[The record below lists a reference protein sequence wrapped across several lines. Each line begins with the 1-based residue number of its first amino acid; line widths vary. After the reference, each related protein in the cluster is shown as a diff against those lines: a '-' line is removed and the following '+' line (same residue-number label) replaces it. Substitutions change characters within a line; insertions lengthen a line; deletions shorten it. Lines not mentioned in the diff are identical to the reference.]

1 MEKTVEVNEQ
11 VSALLHKISSKMKEL
26 HHPPLDVLTPRQSR
40 EYYKIAR
47 TYFPE
52 IPVHGVETRDDS
64 IRASQG
70 HSIPVRI
77 YTPSG
82 RGNLPVLVYF
92 HGGGWVFGD
101 IDSADSA
108 CRYLAVHSE
117 IIVVSVGYRLAPE
130 HKFPAAYEDALES
143 VLEARRQWPEVPLYV
158 GGESSGGNLAAAVSG
173 YYKGSRDVSIQGQL
187 LITPVLNYDFSTD
200 SYLENFRY
208 NLTTEKMKW
217 FFNHYLNNEEEGG
230 KVEVSPLRMEDKQGL
245 PETVLVTA
253 HFDPLRE
260 EAAAYHRQLQEAGV
274 RAERLHFEDLVH
286 SFINMA
292 GTVDRAEQAL
302 ADTAASLKTMV
313 HPNVHADR

>member
-11 VSALLHKISSKMKEL
+11 VSALLHKISSRMKEL

-52 IPVHGVETRDDS
+52 IPVQGVETTDAS

-108 CRYLAVHSE
+108 CRYLASHSE

-143 VLEARRQWPEVPLYV
+143 VLEVRRQWPDAPLYV

-173 YYKGSRDVSIQGQL
+173 YYKGSREVSIQGQL

-200 SYLENFRY
+200 SYQENFRY

-230 KVEVSPLRMEDKQGL
+230 KVEVSPLRREDKQGL